1 MGLKCQLSILL
12 NSTGCVLILI
22 LKITIFCASINVKM
36 SKTIMTMN
44 NQALETV
51 QGIER

>member
-1 MGLKCQLSILL
+1 MSVKYSVKFNGLCID
-12 NSTGCVLILI
+12 NNI
-22 LKITIFCASINVKM
+22 LKITILCASINVKM